1 MPPLILLIGLPG
13 SGKSTIART
22 LLQQDLS
29 CRLISTDAI
38 RAQLFGNESI
48 QGSWLKIEQAII
60 QQFQQ
65 TVQQILS
72 QQLAAG
78 IYDAT
83 NAVRRQRR
91 EALMLARTCGFTQ
104 IVGVWV
110 KTPLW
115 LCLHRNQHRDRQV
128 PEAVILQMHRRLMG
142 AIPTVE
148 EGFDLLLPL
157 SPGEPIPQIN
167 HLITDR
173 NTWVKSDN

>member
-13 SGKSTIART
+13 SGKSTIARA
-22 LLQQDLS
+22 LLHQELP
-29 CRLISTDAI
+29 CRLISNDAI

-48 QGSWLKIEQAII
+48 QGSWLKIEPAII

-72 QQLAAG
+72 QKLAVG

-91 EALMLARTCGFTQ
+91 EALMLAQTCGFTQ
-104 IVGVWV
+104 IIGVWV

-115 LCLHRNQHRDRQV
+115 LCLHRNQQRDRQV

-142 AIPTVE
+142 AIPSVE
-148 EGFDLLLPL
+148 EGFDRIIPL
-157 SPGEPIPQIN
+157 SPGEPIPHLNQ
-167 HLITDR
+167 LITYR
-173 NTWVKSDN
+173 NIWVS